1 MVINVSDAKYCI
13 NCDWLAFSVKMNER
27 EPELQ
32 CPEGYRLELLQGNNI
47 YRNRFVLYDAD
58 GRKCLTALWSPYSSV
73 LDATIMT
80 VQAANWMLYSVSA
93 SYIMDL
99 LLQIIDCEFNSVG
112 RVDICCDF
120 EMTQQRME
128 VLKHLNSGHYY
139 IQGKKEGSVWW
150 HSFDKEGD
158 GFVHRDLH
166 CLSWGS
172 KKSEIKW
179 KVYFKSREIGLVDSK
194 GADCEKP
201 YIRDEWIGA
210 DFDIMNVWRCE
221 VSLSGA
227 SCLRYGDRKIGLDDC
242 LSGAWLAQVFSDMMA
257 SRFVVRMNQGRRDGH
272 KNKDKRIEFLPMNW
286 EGAHLSW
293 ARSRDVPV
301 CSDGVAL
308 LRRLMAGL
316 ENPVAK
322 INTNVFEAMASAIYD
337 VVREQRLEHYF
348 ERKFG
353 SDVVTYLQS
362 MGDDVGAGTYIGV
375 DAPSKFYA

>member
-1 MVINVSDAKYCI
+1 MVINTSDAKYCI
-13 NCDWLAFSVKMNER
+13 NCDWLAFSVKLNER

-32 CPEGYRLELLQGNNI
+32 CPAGYRLEVLQGNNI

-99 LLQIIDCEFNSVG
+99 LLQIVDCEFNSVG

-120 EMTQQRME
+120 EMTQQRVE

-150 HSFDKEGD
+150 HSFDKKGD

-194 GADCEKP
+194 GEDCDKP

-210 DFDIMNVWRCE
+210 DFDVMNVWRCE

-242 LSGAWLAQVFSDMMA
+242 LSGAWLAQVFADMMG

-272 KNKDKRIEFLPMNW
+272 KNNDKRIEFLQMSW
-286 EGAHLSW
+286 EGAHISW
-293 ARSRDVPV
+293 ARPKDGPV

-322 INTNVFEAMASAIYD
+322 VNANVFEAMATAIYD

-353 SDVVTYLQS
+353 ADVETYLHS
-362 MGDDVGAGTYIGV
+362 VGSDIGTGIYAGV
-375 DAPSKFYA
+375 DAPSKFYS